1 MVTSTRIP
9 DLDNAN
15 VGSRSLLNGISE
27 WYIPFILFKKGEKN
41 EQT

>member
-15 VGSRSLLNGISE
+15 VGSRSLLNGVSK
-27 WYIPFILFKKGEKN
+27 WAYPVYFYLKKEKKK
-41 EQT
+41 